1 MSPVGRGLC
10 PQVPPLPGPH
20 TRGDGHLRQGRGG
33 LPAVSVG
40 TGLWDSGGLA
50 PGVPHFWGNG
60 AAHAETLGVPG
71 NKTGC
76 FPAFC
81 AADRGAGA
89 PDPGS
94 EPSPARFPA
103 PRVLLLP
110 PPPQQVPPSS
120 VAWHVA
126 EPPSVILEQS
136 QDTTEQRRR
145 GLPCDP
151 GGQGPGG
158 GPPGRGSPPGS
169 WPCPFGSLG
178 SPSGAP
184 AVGAGLPPEPRGPE
198 ASTEARPAKATA
210 DVCRPSE
217 SHRWGPHA
225 TGRSLEGL
233 HCTRRTRSPLPAS
246 TAGRDGQALG
256 EEPPR
261 QDFWA
266 EPGDEGQRGL
276 APGPRLTLLFP
287 AQSQSLKSA
296 THIDGRSLSGG
307 SRAGNKPD
315 RLCWGSGCV
324 CRQCGPRSPGHGLDA
339 HTGS

>member
-1 MSPVGRGLC
+1 MLKLWGFRGTKQAVFQLSALQTEAPAPQTPVASRH
-10 PQVPPLPGPH
+10 P
-20 TRGDGHLRQGRGG
+20 
-33 LPAVSVG
+33 
-40 TGLWDSGGLA
+40 
-50 PGVPHFWGNG
+50 
-60 AAHAETLGVPG
+60 
-71 NKTGC
+71 
-76 FPAFC
+76 PAFQ
-81 AADRGAGA
+81 R
-89 PDPGS
+89 
-94 EPSPARFPA
+94 PASCCCLR
-103 PRVLLLP
+103 
-110 PPPQQVPPSS
+110 PPQQVPPSS

-126 EPPSVILEQS
+126 ELPSVILEQS

-307 SRAGNKPD
+307 SRAGKKPD

>member
-136 QDTTEQRRR
+136 QDATEQRRR

-158 GPPGRGSPPGS
+158 GSPRPWVPTWLLAMSLRLPGEPLRCPSRG
-169 WPCPFGSLG
+169 CRA
-178 SPSGAP
+178 AP
-184 AVGAGLPPEPRGPE
+184 RATGAGG
-198 ASTEARPAKATA
+198 
-210 DVCRPSE
+210 V
-217 SHRWGPHA
+217 HG
-225 TGRSLEGL
+225 
-233 HCTRRTRSPLPAS
+233 
-246 TAGRDGQALG
+246 GQAC
-256 EEPPR
+256 
-261 QDFWA
+261 Q
-266 EPGDEGQRGL
+266 
-276 APGPRLTLLFP
+276 
-287 AQSQSLKSA
+287 
-296 THIDGRSLSGG
+296 
-307 SRAGNKPD
+307 
-315 RLCWGSGCV
+315 
-324 CRQCGPRSPGHGLDA
+324 GHR
-339 HTGS
+339 

>member
-1 MSPVGRGLC
+1 MEAFGPNVDGS
-10 PQVPPLPGPH
+10 VPS
-20 TRGDGHLRQGRGG
+20 RQGTLPPGATAARSTQPWRRPSPPG
-33 LPAVSVG
+33 LRRAAGRLRRNGPV
-40 TGLWDSGGLA
+40 GLA

-225 TGRSLEGL
+225 TG
-233 HCTRRTRSPLPAS
+233 
-246 TAGRDGQALG
+246 
-256 EEPPR
+256 
-261 QDFWA
+261 
-266 EPGDEGQRGL
+266 
-276 APGPRLTLLFP
+276 
-287 AQSQSLKSA
+287 
-296 THIDGRSLSGG
+296 
-307 SRAGNKPD
+307 
-315 RLCWGSGCV
+315 
-324 CRQCGPRSPGHGLDA
+324 
-339 HTGS
+339 

>member
-151 GGQGPGG
+151 GGQGSGGGVPQAMGPHLAPGHVPSAPWGAPPVPQPWVQGCPQSHGGRRRPRRPGLPRPPLTFAGQARATGGAHTPQAEAWRVCIALEEHAPLSRPPPPGG
-158 GPPGRGSPPGS
+158 TARRSARSLRARTSGQNLGTRVSEASPLA
-169 WPCPFGSLG
+169 LG
-178 SPSGAP
+178 SPCSSQ
-184 AVGAGLPPEPRGPE
+184 PR
-198 ASTEARPAKATA
+198 ARA
-210 DVCRPSE
+210 
-217 SHRWGPHA
+217 
-225 TGRSLEGL
+225 
-233 HCTRRTRSPLPAS
+233 
-246 TAGRDGQALG
+246 
-256 EEPPR
+256 
-261 QDFWA
+261 
-266 EPGDEGQRGL
+266 
-276 APGPRLTLLFP
+276 
-287 AQSQSLKSA
+287 
-296 THIDGRSLSGG
+296 
-307 SRAGNKPD
+307 
-315 RLCWGSGCV
+315 
-324 CRQCGPRSPGHGLDA
+324 
-339 HTGS
+339 

>member
-60 AAHAETLGVPG
+60 AAHAETLGVPE

-110 PPPQQVPPSS
+110 PPPPASPPQLGGLARCRAAFCHLRAVSGRNGTEEAGFALRPRWSGAGGGVPQAVGPHLAPGHVPS
-120 VAWHVA
+120 APWGA
-126 EPPSVILEQS
+126 PPVPQPWVQGCPQS
-136 QDTTEQRRR
+136 HGGRRR
-145 GLPCDP
+145 PRRPGLPRPPLTFAGQARATGGAHTPQAEAWRVCIALEEHAPLSRPPPP
-151 GGQGPGG
+151 GGTARRSARSLRARTSGQNLGT
-158 GPPGRGSPPGS
+158 RVSEASPLA
-169 WPCPFGSLG
+169 LG
-178 SPSGAP
+178 SPCSSQ
-184 AVGAGLPPEPRGPE
+184 PR
-198 ASTEARPAKATA
+198 ARA
-210 DVCRPSE
+210 
-217 SHRWGPHA
+217 
-225 TGRSLEGL
+225 
-233 HCTRRTRSPLPAS
+233 
-246 TAGRDGQALG
+246 
-256 EEPPR
+256 
-261 QDFWA
+261 
-266 EPGDEGQRGL
+266 
-276 APGPRLTLLFP
+276 
-287 AQSQSLKSA
+287 
-296 THIDGRSLSGG
+296 
-307 SRAGNKPD
+307 
-315 RLCWGSGCV
+315 
-324 CRQCGPRSPGHGLDA
+324 
-339 HTGS
+339 